1 MPKHSTVAAYLALF
15 IALGGTSYAAVKLP
29 KNSVGGAQ
37 LKANAVTS
45 EKVKNGSLSKSD
57 FKAGNL
63 PAGATGPQGAQGAQ
77 GPQGLK
83 GDKGTPGDNGTPGTP
98 GAPGTARA
106 FARIRPNG
114 TLELDGGADTA
125 KGITQSMI
133 QKNAGAPA
141 AESTGP
147 GVYCIG
153 GLGFTPTS
161 AQVTLDNTDNWPAV
175 PNVQGGSLNFIPSVA
190 VFKGEDLGRCDDAH
204 GQIRVAM
211 EQVDDDTEP
220 ELVDHGFFIWLEG

>member
-29 KNSVGGAQ
+29 KNSVGSAQ
-37 LKANAVTS
+37 IKANAVS
-45 EKVKNGSLSKSD
+45 ASKIKNGSLTKSD
-57 FKAGNL
+57 FKASDL
-63 PAGATGPQGAQGAQ
+63 PIGPQ
-77 GPQGLK
+77 GPQGLQGPKGDKGDK
-83 GDKGTPGDNGTPGTP
+83 GDKGTDGTN

-106 FARIRPNG
+106 FARIRADG
-114 TLELDGGADTA
+114 TLELDGGAAAA

-141 AESTGP
+141 SESTGP

-161 AQVTLDNTDNWPAV
+161 AMVTSDNSDQWPSV
-175 PNVQGGSLNFIPSVA
+175 PNVQGGILNFIPSTA
-190 VFKGEDLGRCDDAH
+190 VFKGEDLGRCDNAH

-211 EQVDDDTEP
+211 ERVDQTNPP